1 MARCARVAR
10 WIFCLLLAAAPALP
24 AFAQYAFYAESPE
37 SAALRVLDDYIAA
50 YNARD
55 EAAFVATLHFPHVR
69 IAGDRVRTFAGI
81 GEYMRELQLEK
92 GGWDY
97 STWTERRVVQS
108 NPSKV
113 HIAARFTRYRAG
125 GIPVGSYD
133 SLYVIVL
140 RNGKW
145 GVLARSSYAP

>member
-1 MARCARVAR
+1 MARFSPVA
-10 WIFCLLLAAAPALP
+10 WLVSCVFWTAAPALP
-24 AFAQYAFYAESPE
+24 ALAQYASYAEGPE
-37 SAALRVLDDYIAA
+37 TAALRVLDDYIAA

-69 IAGDRVRTFAGI
+69 IAGDRVRTFPGI
-81 GEYMRELQLEK
+81 GEYMRELELEK

-108 NPSKV
+108 GPTKV
-113 HIAARFTRYRAG
+113 HVAARFTRYRAG

-145 GVLARSSYAP
+145 GILARSSYAP

>member
-1 MARCARVAR
+1 VG
-10 WIFCLLLAAAPALP
+10 
-24 AFAQYAFYAESPE
+24 AQYEGGPE
-37 SAALRVLDDYIAA
+37 ASAMRVLDAYIAA

-55 EAAFVATLHFPHVR
+55 ESAFVATLHFPHVR
-69 IAGDRVRTFAGI
+69 IAGDEVRVFRGI
-81 GEYMRELQLEK
+81 VEYMNELQLTR

-97 STWTERRVVQS
+97 STWADRRIVQS
-108 NPSKV
+108 SAAKV

-140 RNGKW
+140 RNGRW

>member
-1 MARCARVAR
+1 MTRRARIAWLVSCV
-10 WIFCLLLAAAPALP
+10 LLGAAAALP
-24 AFAQYAFYAESPE
+24 ALAQHAQYSEGPE
-37 SAALRVLDDYIAA
+37 TAALRVLDDYIAA

-69 IAGDRVRTFAGI
+69 IAGDRVRSFAGI
-81 GEYMRELQLEK
+81 AEYMRELELEK

-97 STWTERRVVQS
+97 STWTDRRVVQS
-108 NPSKV
+108 SATKV
-113 HIAARFTRYRAG
+113 HIAARFTRFRAG

-140 RNGKW
+140 RSGRW

>member
-1 MARCARVAR
+1 MTRGARIAWGVSCIA
-10 WIFCLLLAAAPALP
+10 LAAAVALP
-24 AFAQYAFYAESPE
+24 ALAQYAPYAEGPE
-37 SAALRVLDDYIAA
+37 TAALRVLDDYIAA

-55 EAAFVATLHFPHVR
+55 ESAFVATLHFPHVR
-69 IAGDRVRTFAGI
+69 IAGDRVRTFAGVA
-81 GEYMRELQLEK
+81 EYMRELELEK

-97 STWTERRVVQS
+97 STWSERRVVQS
-108 NPSKV
+108 GPTKV
-113 HIAARFTRYRAG
+113 HVAARFTRFRAG

-140 RNGKW
+140 RNGRW

>member
-1 MARCARVAR
+1 MLRRARFGWLGSSAVLAVGM
-10 WIFCLLLAAAPALP
+10 LAASAL
-24 AFAQYAFYAESPE
+24 AQYDGSPE
-37 SAALRVLDDYIAA
+37 AAALRVLDDYIAA

-55 EAAFVATLHFPHVR
+55 ESAFVATLHFPHVR
-69 IAGDRVRTFAGI
+69 IAGDRVHTFAGI
-81 GEYMRELQLEK
+81 GEYMRELELKK

-97 STWTERRVVQS
+97 STWTDRRVVQS
-108 NPSKV
+108 GPTKV

-125 GIPVGSYD
+125 GVPVGSYD

-140 RNGKW
+140 RNGRW

>member
-1 MARCARVAR
+1 M
-10 WIFCLLLAAAPALP
+10 
-24 AFAQYAFYAESPE
+24 
-37 SAALRVLDDYIAA
+37 RVLDAYIAA

-55 EAAFVATLHFPHVR
+55 ESAFVATLHFPHVR
-69 IAGDRVRTFAGI
+69 IAGDEVRVFRGI
-81 GEYMRELQLEK
+81 VEYMNELQLTR

-97 STWTERRVVQS
+97 STWADRRIVQS
-108 NPSKV
+108 SAAKV

-140 RNGKW
+140 RNGRW